1 MRVSVILIINVYENY
16 TLYKVLVCFLSKC
29 KENKMAW
36 WPGLVSL
43 LLFLAGSHLLVFGD
57 DTKFLP
63 EKVRWVRFI
72 VTVNDTW
79 DPDGC
84 IATIATGKLIPNK
97 KYNET
102 EQITVGSCDHGP
114 LVYTVAPGQAPN
126 KMAVDLTFHSSVVL
140 DASPPTC
147 RIPWNGTYVTPLP
160 NTDPLRNSPSQAASP
175 WTHGKAIT

>member
-1 MRVSVILIINVYENY
+1 M
-16 TLYKVLVCFLSKC
+16 F
-29 KENKMAW
+29 
-36 WPGLVSL
+36 
-43 LLFLAGSHLLVFGD
+43 
-57 DTKFLP
+57 DTKVYHFDCKGWLDWT
-63 EKVRWVRFI
+63 KTSQGRQRTLTKI
-72 VTVNDTW
+72 LK
-79 DPDGC
+79 C

-126 KMAVDLTFHSSVVL
+126 KMSVDLTFHSSVVL

-160 NTDPLRNSPSQAASP
+160 NTDPLRNSPLPGCFTMDSREGYHMTAYWFYLLDWGGA
-175 WTHGKAIT
+175 GDGR